1 MKAIE
6 LKRGDAC
13 PNCGGALKPARV
25 PTAEEYRRAFDK
37 ENPIALPPS
46 VDAASPDQRAEL
58 GELFI
63 CEHNDYRAR
72 FASEKKADQPGGTSP
87 AA

>member
-46 VDAASPDQRAEL
+46 VDAASPD
-58 GELFI
+58 
-63 CEHNDYRAR
+63 
-72 FASEKKADQPGGTSP
+72 
-87 AA
+87 